1 MMEEYLDVGII
12 STGEST
18 RYIML
23 GVYSLNS
30 FMMYFTHYNMLT
42 KSESM
47 EKVNS
52 RLIKYRPII

>member
-1 MMEEYLDVGII
+1 MEEYLDVGII